1 MRTAARLDEDVEAL
15 LAQLRYLSD
24 KIKRDAEDL
33 EKVAEQIIVLRG
45 KKDKNLKDSKNIKGE
60 GQ

>member
-1 MRTAARLDEDVEAL
+1 MRTATRLDEDVEAL

>member
-1 MRTAARLDEDVEAL
+1 MRTATRLDEDVEAL

-24 KIKRDAEDL
+24 KIKRDAENL